1 MSGNEVGRLGRC
13 GDAMASRRSLP
24 LQVQIAGKKLE
35 IGSALQERIAYGLE
49 ARVSKYFNRTGEAFV
64 TVSKPGWA
72 FYCDCSIHLPSG
84 VTLQAHGEGDDGY
97 QAFEQALDK
106 IEKRVRRY
114 KNRLRDH
121 RSQTNGSEVA
131 SERIILAPVGNDE
144 LEDNIDGELG
154 LDGNS
159 GDAPAIVAESDT
171 HIRTMTV
178 SMAVMQLDLSD
189 SPAVLFRHAAHGRLN
204 MVYRRPD
211 GNVGWVDPGKDG

>member
-1 MSGNEVGRLGRC
+1 
-13 GDAMASRRSLP
+13 
-24 LQVQIAGKKLE
+24 LQVQVAGKKLE
-35 IGSALQERIAYGLE
+35 VGSALQERIAFGLE
-49 ARVSKYFNRTGEAFV
+49 SRVSKYFNRTGEAFV

-72 FYCDCSIHLPSG
+72 FYVDCSIHLPSG

-121 RSQTNGSEVA
+121 RAKDNGPPEMA
-131 SERIILAPVGNDE
+131 PERIILALAADSDADDE
-144 LEDNIDGELG
+144 TSGEAM
-154 LDGNS
+154 LDGV

-171 HIRTMTV
+171 AIRTMPV
-178 SMAVMQLDLSD
+178 SMAVMQLELAE
-189 SPAVLFRHAAHGRLN
+189 SPAVLFRNAAHGRLN

>member
-1 MSGNEVGRLGRC
+1 
-13 GDAMASRRSLP
+13 
-24 LQVQIAGKKLE
+24 LQVQIAGKKLDV
-35 IGSALQERIAYGLE
+35 GAALQERIAYGLE
-49 ARVSKYFNRTGEAFV
+49 SRVSKYFNRTGEAFV

-121 RSQTNGSEVA
+121 RSQTNGSEIA
-131 SERIILAPVGNDE
+131 SERIILAPAANDDGDE
-144 LEDNIDGELG
+144 ALDGESG
-154 LDGNS
+154 LEGNS

-171 HIRTMTV
+171 HIQTMTV
-178 SMAVMQLDLSD
+178 STAVLQLDVSD
-189 SPAVLFRHAAHGRLN
+189 SPAVLFRNAAHGRLN

>member
-1 MSGNEVGRLGRC
+1 M
-13 GDAMASRRSLP
+13 
-24 LQVQIAGKKLE
+24 QVQVAGKKIE
-35 IGSALQERIAYGLE
+35 VGSALQERIAYGLE
-49 ARVSKYFNRTGEAFV
+49 SRVSKYFNRTGEAFV

-72 FYCDCSIHLPSG
+72 FYVDCSIHLPSG

-121 RSQTNGSEVA
+121 RSKDSGPPELA
-131 SERIILAPVGNDE
+131 LERIILPLAVEQEGEDE
-144 LEDNIDGELG
+144 ASN
-154 LDGNS
+154 LDGS
-159 GDAPAIVAESDT
+159 EGDAPAIVAESDT
-171 HIRTMTV
+171 RIRTMTV
-178 SMAVMQLDLSD
+178 SMAVMQLELAE
-189 SPAVLFRHAAHGRLN
+189 SPALLFRNAAHGRLN

>member
-1 MSGNEVGRLGRC
+1 M
-13 GDAMASRRSLP
+13 
-24 LQVQIAGKKLE
+24 QVQIAGKKIE
-35 IGSALQERIAYGLE
+35 VGAALQERIAFGLE
-49 ARVSKYFNRTGEAFV
+49 NRVSKYFNRTGEAFV

-97 QAFEQALDK
+97 QAFEMALDK

-121 RSQTNGSEVA
+121 RAAPNGNGVLSEIA
-131 SERIILAPVGNDE
+131 AERIILPRDE
-144 LEDNIDGELG
+144 TNEPDEDAGAESG
-154 LDGNS
+154 LAGAA

-171 HIRTMTV
+171 KIRTMTV
-178 SMAVMQLDLSD
+178 SMAVMQLELVE
-189 SPAVLFRHAAHGRLN
+189 SPAVLFRNAAHGRLN
-204 MVYRRPD
+204 MVYRRHD

>member
-1 MSGNEVGRLGRC
+1 M
-13 GDAMASRRSLP
+13 
-24 LQVQIAGKKLE
+24 QVQIAGKKLDV
-35 IGSALQERIAYGLE
+35 GAALQERIAFGLE
-49 ARVSKYFNRTGEAFV
+49 SRVSKYFNRTGEAFV

-121 RSQTNGSEVA
+121 RVPINGASEVA
-131 SERIILAPVGNDE
+131 AERIILAPTASDDDAAE
-144 LEDNIDGELG
+144 LEAESG
-154 LDGNS
+154 LDGNA

-171 HIRTMTV
+171 HIRTLTV
-178 SMAVMQLDLSD
+178 SMAVMQLELGD
-189 SPAVLFRHAAHGRLN
+189 SPAVLFRNAAHGRLN

-211 GNVGWVDPGKDG
+211 GNFGWVDPGKDG